1 MKNIYV
7 VRKAEK
13 IWGVRL
19 LRKLSLT
26 LSKFVGKRGF
36 LVIASVN
43 EVRLQQDAFSDI
55 STYIGILW

>member
-26 LSKFVGKRGF
+26 LSKFIGKRGF
-36 LVIASVN
+36 LVFASVN
-43 EVRLQQDAFSDI
+43 EVRLQQDAFSDN